1 MRHFDALSLQ
11 DKRFGYIRVAVFV
24 IAASMLFIGY
34 AISPHRAPW
43 TIVGWVGM
51 LVFLGVITWHE
62 AIRLRLWENE
72 KRAGLYRRL
81 LARMERQW
89 DQLPVPQS
97 RIAEKYQGLADDLD
111 IQGRASLLHWLCF
124 AETQPARQLLL
135 DWIFEDPDVAE
146 IEKRQQAIGYFSDRV
161 DLRERVY
168 CLCSEV
174 AASTASPERFVEWA
188 SNPPWLA
195 SRTML
200 YWLSWGG
207 IALLSSGT
215 IVTLLGKTAGVPIE
229 WGLGLIAS
237 GILWNVVLSVG
248 YGSHL
253 HEVFQRISSRHQD
266 IEKYQE
272 LLGLMV
278 KEAVPGDETPVP
290 ELVVKLREQLQMG
303 GGALAAF
310 KSLNWRIGLANIRH
324 SPLFFIPYL
333 ILQILLA
340 WDFRSISILENW
352 QRCYGKFCQE
362 WFTGLAQFE
371 TICAVAAIRF
381 EQPEWCM
388 PQWINSR
395 DKRLVAHELGHPLLR
410 DSQRVTNDISIEAN
424 KPLWLITGSNMSGKS
439 TFLRSL
445 GINILL
451 ARTGSPVCAKQME
464 LPPLILATSIRVRDS
479 LDQGISYFM
488 AELRRLK
495 SVVDVAEQYERSEK
509 YRVLF
514 LLDEIMQGTNSR
526 ERHIAVGH
534 VLHTLLTKGAFGAV
548 STHDLDLV
556 SHPQLEPRCEVVH
569 FREHIRE
576 TAEGKRMVFDY
587 KMRQGPTPTT
597 NALRL
602 LALVGLGDLGDFAEK
617 AIEGHESIGNSKG

>member
-1 MRHFDALSLQ
+1 MGHSDALALQ
-11 DKRFGYIRVAVFV
+11 DMRFGYIRVAVFV
-24 IAASMLFIGY
+24 IAASLLFIGY
-34 AISPHRAPW
+34 AISPQRAPW

-51 LVFLGVITWHE
+51 LIFLGVITWHE

-72 KRAGLYRRL
+72 KRAGLYKRL

-89 DQLPVPQS
+89 DQLPVTRS
-97 RIAEKYQGLADDLD
+97 RVGEKYQGLADDLD

-124 AETQPARQLLL
+124 AETKPAQQLLL
-135 DWIFEDPDVAE
+135 DWIFTDPDVRE
-146 IEKRQQAIGYFSDRV
+146 IEKRQKAISYYSDRI

-168 CLCSEV
+168 CLSSEV
-174 AASTASPERFVEWA
+174 AASTASPERFVEW
-188 SNPPWLA
+188 SSSPPWLGNRPLLYWFSWCGVA
-195 SRTML
+195 LLGIGTML
-200 YWLSWGG
+200 
-207 IALLSSGT
+207 
-215 IVTLLGKTAGVPIE
+215 TLLGKTAGVPIE

-266 IEKYQE
+266 VEKYQE
-272 LLGLMV
+272 LLGLVM
-278 KEAVPGDETPVP
+278 KEAVGGDKTQVP
-290 ELVVKLREQLQMG
+290 EMVLRLREQLHLG
-303 GGALAAF
+303 GGALTAF
-310 KSLNWRIGLANIRH
+310 GSLNWRIGLANIRH

-340 WDFRSISILENW
+340 WDFRSVSILETW
-352 QRCYGKFCQE
+352 QRLYGKFCQG
-362 WFTGLAQFE
+362 WFDGLAQFE

-388 PQWINSR
+388 PKWIVSR
-395 DKRLVAHELGHPLLR
+395 DKRLVARELGHPLLR
-410 DSQRVTNDISIEAN
+410 DSQRVPNDISIEAN

-451 ARTGSPVCAKQME
+451 ARTGSPVCAKE
-464 LPPLILATSIRVRDS
+464 LEMPPLILATSIRVRDS

-495 SVVDVAEQYERSEK
+495 SVVDIAEEYERSDK

-534 VLHTLLTKGAFGAV
+534 VLNTLLTKGAFGAV

-556 SHPQLEPRCEVVH
+556 SHPQLQPCCEVVH
-569 FREHIRE
+569 FREHIRDS
-576 TAEGKRMVFDY
+576 AEGRRMVFDY

-617 AIEGHESIGNSKG
+617 ATEGHESIGNSKG

>member
-1 MRHFDALSLQ
+1 
-11 DKRFGYIRVAVFV
+11 
-24 IAASMLFIGY
+24 
-34 AISPHRAPW
+34 
-43 TIVGWVGM
+43 
-51 LVFLGVITWHE
+51 
-62 AIRLRLWENE
+62 
-72 KRAGLYRRL
+72 
-81 LARMERQW
+81 
-89 DQLPVPQS
+89 
-97 RIAEKYQGLADDLD
+97 
-111 IQGRASLLHWLCF
+111 
-124 AETQPARQLLL
+124 
-135 DWIFEDPDVAE
+135 
-146 IEKRQQAIGYFSDRV
+146 
-161 DLRERVY
+161 
-168 CLCSEV
+168 
-174 AASTASPERFVEWA
+174 
-188 SNPPWLA
+188 
-195 SRTML
+195 
-200 YWLSWGG
+200 
-207 IALLSSGT
+207 
-215 IVTLLGKTAGVPIE
+215 
-229 WGLGLIAS
+229 
-237 GILWNVVLSVG
+237 
-248 YGSHL
+248 
-253 HEVFQRISSRHQD
+253 
-266 IEKYQE
+266 
-272 LLGLMV
+272 
-278 KEAVPGDETPVP
+278 
-290 ELVVKLREQLQMG
+290 
-303 GGALAAF
+303 
-310 KSLNWRIGLANIRH
+310 
-324 SPLFFIPYL
+324 
-333 ILQILLA
+333 
-340 WDFRSISILENW
+340 
-352 QRCYGKFCQE
+352 
-362 WFTGLAQFE
+362 
-371 TICAVAAIRF
+371 
-381 EQPEWCM
+381 M

-410 DSQRVTNDISIEAN
+410 DSQRVTNDISIEDN